1 METFSVSSPYFLTFL
16 AAQVKLGGKGFLS
29 RDFTVQDL
37 ILNKSD
43 VHHLF
48 PSNLLK
54 KQGLSRYNQIAN
66 FAVAQSEIN
75 IKISDRPPSAYFA
88 EVLAQCDTGVLKFG
102 GITDRDELMDN
113 LRQRCI
119 PDGVF
124 GPLAEHYETFLQERR
139 RLMAGKARQYFSM
152 L

>member
-1 METFSVSSPYFLTFL
+1 METSSVSSPYFLTFL
-16 AAQVKLGGKGFLS
+16 AAQVKLGDK
-29 RDFTVQDL
+29 
-37 ILNKSD
+37 
-43 VHHLF
+43 
-48 PSNLLK
+48 
-54 KQGLSRYNQIAN
+54 GLSRYNQIAN

-113 LRQRCI
+113 LRQHCI

-124 GPLAEHYETFLQERR
+124 GPLAEHYETFLQ
-139 RLMAGKARQYFSM
+139 
-152 L
+152 